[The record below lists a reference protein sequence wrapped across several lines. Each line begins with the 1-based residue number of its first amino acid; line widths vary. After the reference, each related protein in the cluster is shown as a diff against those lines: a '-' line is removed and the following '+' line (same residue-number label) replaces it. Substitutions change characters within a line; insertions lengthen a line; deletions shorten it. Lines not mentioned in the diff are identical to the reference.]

1 MSNSKFNYE
10 KEIKKLEKQLIK
22 LSKNT
27 REKFNIELH
36 NELSLLISRKTKE
49 IKNKLRLNKIDQNK
63 KNTPAKNN
71 LSNENLQKLPSW
83 LKDEIDESSIVG
95 NSNKVIQTPDKRK
108 YHLDNKLNDL
118 SGGEWTFFLNSVITT
133 RYSTTGSDSYA
144 HEIRK
149 IHPSPKPPQLMRQII
164 EFFTKERGLVFDY
177 FMGVGG
183 TLLGASLCNRKAIGI
198 DLSAQYISA
207 YKKATKALNLV
218 EQKTLQADSVN
229 FLKKPSEFSKFLNEE
244 EIDLILIDPPYGDM
258 MAREKTGEAAKNKKS
273 SEATPFTNMEVDL
286 GNMEWKKFREVFKDT
301 IQNASKNLKDKG
313 HIVIFIKD
321 LQPKNGD
328 PNLLHAD
335 LIKDINNVDEINYLG
350 TKIWGDLSVNLYP
363 YGYPHSYVSNQ
374 IHQYIL
380 IFRKG

>member
-1 MSNSKFNYE
+1 MSNNMFNHE
-10 KEIKKLEKQLIK
+10 KEIKKLENQLLK

-27 REKFNIELH
+27 REKFVIEFN
-36 NELSLLISRKTKE
+36 NELNLLISRKTKE
-49 IKNKLRLNKIDQNK
+49 IKNKIRLNKIDENK
-63 KNTPAKNN
+63 TKIPAKNF
-71 LSNENLQKLPSW
+71 LSNKNLEKLPGW
-83 LKDEIDESSIVG
+83 VKEEINVSSIVG
-95 NSNKVIQTPDKRK
+95 NSKKVIQTPDKKK

-133 RYSTTGSDSYA
+133 RYSTSGPDSYA

-149 IHPSPKPPQLMRQII
+149 IHPSPKPPQLMRDII
-164 EFFTKERGLVFDY
+164 EFFTKENDLVFDF

-198 DLSAQYISA
+198 DLEGKYISA
-207 YKKATKALNLV
+207 YKKASKALNLD
-218 EQKTLQADSVN
+218 EQKTLQTDSIN
-229 FLKKPSEFSKFLNEE
+229 FLKNKPKFSKLLNQK

-286 GNMEWKKFREVFKDT
+286 GNMEWKKFREVFKDA
-301 IQNASKNLKDKG
+301 IQNASKNLKEKG
-313 HIVIFIKD
+313 HLVIFIKD
-321 LQPKNGD
+321 LQPKNGT

-335 LIKDINNVDEINYLG
+335 LINDINNVDGINYLG

>member
-1 MSNSKFNYE
+1 MSNSNFNYE
-10 KEIKKLEKQLIK
+10 KEIRKLEKQLIK

-27 REKFNIELH
+27 REKFNIELQ
-36 NELSLLISRKTKE
+36 NELNLLISRKTKE

-63 KNTPAKNN
+63 KNTPAKSS
-71 LSNENLQKLPSW
+71 LSNENLENLPSW
-83 LKDEIDESSIVG
+83 VKDQIDKSSIVG

-133 RYSTTGSDSYA
+133 RYSTSGSDSYA

-149 IHPSPKPPQLMRQII
+149 IHPSPKPPQLMREII
-164 EFFTKERGLVFDY
+164 EFFTKEQGLVFDY

-198 DLSAQYISA
+198 DLSAEYISA
-207 YKKATKALNLV
+207 YKKATKTLNLV

-229 FLKKPSEFSKFLNEE
+229 FLKKTSEFSKLLNDE

-273 SEATPFTNMEVDL
+273 SEATPVTNMEVDL

-301 IQNASKNLKDKG
+301 IQNATKNLKDKG
-313 HIVIFIKD
+313 HLVIFIKD

-335 LIKDINNVDEINYLG
+335 LIKDINNVDKINYLG

>member
-27 REKFNIELH
+27 REKFNIELQ
-36 NELSLLISRKTKE
+36 NELNLLISRKTKE

-63 KNTPAKNN
+63 KNTPAKSI
-71 LSNENLQKLPSW
+71 LSNENLEKLPSW
-83 LKDEIDESSIVG
+83 VKDQIDESSIVG

-133 RYSTTGSDSYA
+133 RYSTSGSDSYA

-164 EFFTKERGLVFDY
+164 EFFTKEGGLVFDY

-198 DLSAQYISA
+198 DLSAEYISA
-207 YKKATKALNLV
+207 YKKSTKALNLV

-229 FLKKPSEFSKFLNEE
+229 FLKNKSKFSKFLNEE

-301 IQNASKNLKDKG
+301 IQNASKNLKEKG

-335 LIKDINNVDEINYLG
+335 LIKDINNVDKINYLG

>member
-1 MSNSKFNYE
+1 MSNNKFNYE
-10 KEIKKLEKQLIK
+10 KEIKKLEKHLIK

-27 REKFNIELH
+27 REKFNIELN

-49 IKNKLRLNKIDQNK
+49 IKNKIRLNKIDQNK
-63 KNTPAKNN
+63 KNTPARSN
-71 LSNENLQKLPSW
+71 LSNENLEKLPSW
-83 LKDEIDESSIVG
+83 VKDEIDESSIVG

-133 RYSTTGSDSYA
+133 RYSTSGGDSYA

-198 DLSAQYISA
+198 DLSAEYIST

-229 FLKKPSEFSKFLNEE
+229 FLKKTSEFSKFLNEE
-244 EIDLILIDPPYGDM
+244 KIDLILIDPPYGDM

-286 GNMEWKKFREVFKDT
+286 GNMEWKKFREVFKET
-301 IQNASKNLKDKG
+301 IQNATKNLKDKG

-321 LQPKNGD
+321 LQPKNGN

>member
-1 MSNSKFNYE
+1 MFNYE
-10 KEIKKLEKQLIK
+10 KEIKKLENQLLK
-22 LSKNT
+22 LSKNA
-27 REKFNIELH
+27 REKYVIELN
-36 NELSLLISRKTKE
+36 NELNLLISRKTKE
-49 IKNKLRLNKIDQNK
+49 IKNKLRLHKIDENKTNLPAKSFLSK
-63 KNTPAKNN
+63 KN
-71 LSNENLQKLPSW
+71 LEKLPSW
-83 LKDEIDESSIVG
+83 VKNEIEESSIVG
-95 NSNKVIQTPDKRK
+95 NSKKVIQTPDKKK

-133 RYSTTGSDSYA
+133 RYSTSGPDSYA

-149 IHPSPKPPQLMRQII
+149 IHPSPKPPQLMRDII
-164 EFFTKERGLVFDY
+164 EFFTKENDLVFDF

-183 TLLGASLCNRKAIGI
+183 TLLGASLCNRKALGI
-198 DLSAQYISA
+198 DLEDKYISA
-207 YKKATKALNLV
+207 YKKASKALNLV
-218 EQKTLQADSVN
+218 EQKTLQTDSVN
-229 FLKKPSEFSKFLNEE
+229 FLKNKSKFSKFLNHE

-273 SEATPFTNMEVDL
+273 SEATPFTNLEVDL

-301 IQNASKNLKDKG
+301 IRNATKNLKDKG
-313 HIVIFIKD
+313 HLVIFIKD
-321 LQPKNGD
+321 LQPKNGE
-328 PNLLHAD
+328 PNLLHSD
-335 LIKDINNVDEINYLG
+335 LINDINNLDGINYLG

>member
-1 MSNSKFNYE
+1 MSNHMFNFE
-10 KEIKKLEKQLIK
+10 KEIKNLENQLLK
-22 LSKNT
+22 LSKNA
-27 REKFNIELH
+27 REKYV
-36 NELSLLISRKTKE
+36 NELNNELNLLISRKTKE
-49 IKNKLRLNKIDQNK
+49 IKNKLRLHNIDENKTKI
-63 KNTPAKNN
+63 PAKSF
-71 LSNENLQKLPSW
+71 LSNQNLEKLPSW
-83 LKDEIDESSIVG
+83 VKDKIEESSIVG
-95 NSNKVIQTPDKRK
+95 NSKKVIQTPDKKK

-133 RYSTTGSDSYA
+133 RYSTSGPDSYA

-149 IHPSPKPPQLMRQII
+149 IHPSPKPPQLMRDII
-164 EFFTKERGLVFDY
+164 EFFTKENDVVFDF

-183 TLLGASLCNRKAIGI
+183 TLLGASLCNRKALGI
-198 DLSAQYISA
+198 DLEGKYISA
-207 YKKATKALNLV
+207 YKKASKALNLV
-218 EQKTLQADSVN
+218 EQKTLQTDSVN
-229 FLKKPSEFSKFLNEE
+229 FLKNKSKFLKFLNNE

-273 SEATPFTNMEVDL
+273 SEATPFTNMEIDL
-286 GNMEWKKFREVFKDT
+286 GNMEWVKFREVFKDT
-301 IQNASKNLKDKG
+301 IQNATKNLKDKG
-313 HIVIFIKD
+313 HLVIFIKD
-321 LQPKNGD
+321 LQPKNGA

-335 LIKDINNVDEINYLG
+335 LINDINDVDGINYLG

>member
-1 MSNSKFNYE
+1 MSNSNFNYE

-27 REKFNIELH
+27 REKFNIELQK
-36 NELSLLISRKTKE
+36 ELNLLISRKTKE

-63 KNTPAKNN
+63 KNTPAKST
-71 LSNENLQKLPSW
+71 LSNENLEKLPSW
-83 LKDEIDESSIVG
+83 VKDQIDKSSIVG
-95 NSNKVIQTPDKRK
+95 NSNKVIQTPDKKK

-133 RYSTTGSDSYA
+133 RYSTSGSDSYA

-198 DLSAQYISA
+198 DLSAEYISA
-207 YKKATKALNLV
+207 YRKASKALNLV

-229 FLKKPSEFSKFLNEE
+229 FLKKTSEFSKLLNDE

-301 IQNASKNLKDKG
+301 IQNASKNLKEKG

-335 LIKDINNVDEINYLG
+335 LINDVNNVDEINYLG
-350 TKIWGDLSVNLYP
+350 TKIWGDMSVNLYP

>member
-1 MSNSKFNYE
+1 MSNHMFNYE
-10 KEIKKLEKQLIK
+10 KEIKKLENQLLK
-22 LSKNT
+22 LSKNA
-27 REKFNIELH
+27 REKYV
-36 NELSLLISRKTKE
+36 NELNNELNLLISRKTKE
-49 IKNKLRLNKIDQNK
+49 IKNKLRLYNIDENKTKI
-63 KNTPAKNN
+63 PAKSF
-71 LSNENLQKLPSW
+71 LSNQNLEKLPSW
-83 LKDEIDESSIVG
+83 VKDKIEESSIVG
-95 NSNKVIQTPDKRK
+95 NSKKVIQTPDKKK

-133 RYSTTGSDSYA
+133 RYSTSGPDSYA

-149 IHPSPKPPQLMRQII
+149 IHPSPKPPQLMRDII
-164 EFFTKERGLVFDY
+164 EFFTKENDVVFDF

-198 DLSAQYISA
+198 DLEDKYISA
-207 YKKATKALNLV
+207 YKKASKKLNLV
-218 EQKTLQADSVN
+218 EQKTLQTDSVN
-229 FLKKPSEFSKFLNEE
+229 FLKNKSKFLKFLNNE

-273 SEATPFTNMEVDL
+273 SEATPFTNMEIDL
-286 GNMEWKKFREVFKDT
+286 GNMEWVKFREVFKDT
-301 IQNASKNLKDKG
+301 IQNATKNLKDKG
-313 HIVIFIKD
+313 HLVIFIKD
-321 LQPKNGD
+321 LQPKNGA

-335 LIKDINNVDEINYLG
+335 LINDINDVDGINYLG